1 MRLEATGMDYRVLGW
16 ETGCLDCPGGGGRT
30 VSQPHRAL
38 TQPCVSLADQEH
50 GLLQARGEWGEGWGQ
65 LLGGTSCQAPQHLP
79 CTWPQIEYCRKAMA
93 RTRVKSS
100 ICLEG

>member
-1 MRLEATGMDYRVLGW
+1 MRLEATGMGYRAPGW
-16 ETGCLDCPGGGGRT
+16 GTGYLDCPGWLWQDN
-30 VSQPHRAL
+30 VPAPPCL
-38 TQPCVSLADQEH
+38 TQPRVSLADQEH
-50 GLLQARGEWGEGWGQ
+50 GLLQERGEWGKGWGQ

-79 CTWPQIEYCRKAMA
+79 CAWPQIEYCRKAMA